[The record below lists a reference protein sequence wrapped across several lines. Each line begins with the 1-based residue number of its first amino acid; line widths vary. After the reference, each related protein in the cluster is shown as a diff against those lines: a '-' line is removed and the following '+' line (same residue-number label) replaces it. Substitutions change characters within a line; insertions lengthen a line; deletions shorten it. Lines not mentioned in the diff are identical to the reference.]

1 MQGWRENVETTYW
14 MRCAAFFTVPQNGLT
29 RTFRGYSAAAFGFTE
44 M

>member
-1 MQGWRENVETTYW
+1 MQKRRWGVERRYW

-29 RTFRGYSAAAFGFTE
+29 RTFRGYSAAAFGLTE

>member
-1 MQGWRENVETTYW
+1 MQEWLGDVETTYR

-29 RTFRGYSAAAFGFTE
+29 RTFGGYSAAAFGFTE